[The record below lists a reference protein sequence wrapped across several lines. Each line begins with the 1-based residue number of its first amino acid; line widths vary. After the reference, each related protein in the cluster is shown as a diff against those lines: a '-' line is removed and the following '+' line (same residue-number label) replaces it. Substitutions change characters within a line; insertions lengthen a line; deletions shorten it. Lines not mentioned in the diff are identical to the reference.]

1 MKEIKIESLKNLK
14 KVITD
19 LNATKVY
26 EFEEGESEEFESP
39 FHFVI
44 EKRDDLYKG
53 AIAIYDENE
62 EYDINYSENMSYLT
76 GHSCTK
82 NIKEKLENAIKK
94 KKKTKDAYL
103 EHYDSVIMV
112 IAL

>member
-1 MKEIKIESLKNLK
+1 MKEVKIESLKNLK
-14 KVITD
+14 KVVDD

-26 EFEEGESEEFESP
+26 EFEEGEPEEFESP

-44 EKRDDLYKG
+44 KKRDDLYKG

-76 GHSCTK
+76 GHSYTDT
-82 NIKEKLENAIKK
+82 IKEKLENAIQKDLK
-94 KKKTKDAYL
+94 SKDAYL